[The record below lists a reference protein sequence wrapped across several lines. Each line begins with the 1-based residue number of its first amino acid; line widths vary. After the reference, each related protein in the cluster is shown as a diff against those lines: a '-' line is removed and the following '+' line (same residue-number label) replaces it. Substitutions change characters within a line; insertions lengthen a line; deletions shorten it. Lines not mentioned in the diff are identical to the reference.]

1 MARGKFRVY
10 LGAAPGVGKTYAM
23 LGEGHRRADRG
34 TDVVVGYVE
43 CHGRILTEQLVAGLE
58 VVPRRTVEYRG
69 GTFTEMDV
77 DAILHRRPEQVLVD
91 EIAHTN
97 VPGSRNAKRWQD
109 VEELLDA
116 GIDVITTVNIQH
128 LESLNDVVEAIT
140 GVKQRET
147 IPDEVVRRA
156 DQIELR
162 DMAPESLRRR
172 LAHGN
177 VYPPEKI
184 DAALA
189 NYFRAGNLTALR
201 ELALLWLA
209 DRVDE
214 GLSRYRAA
222 HDITAAWPARERVV
236 VALTGGP
243 EGETVLRRAAR
254 IAARG
259 AGGELLAV
267 HVVTGDGL
275 AAASPQTLGRLR
287 TLVESLGGTYHQVV
301 GDDVPTALLDF
312 ASGVN
317 ATQLVLG
324 SSRRN
329 RFQHLFRPDVATL
342 LTPRSGDIDV
352 HLVTHEQ
359 IGKGRLQTPR
369 TPLSRRR
376 IVGSW
381 ILALVGPPVLT
392 LLLAATRD
400 AHTLTIEVLCFLAL
414 AVANALVGG
423 IAPAAVA
430 AVMGSLLLNYFFT
443 PPLHTLTIN
452 ETQNVVALVIFVVI
466 AVAVAI
472 VVDLAAR
479 RASQAVRAR
488 AEAATLSTLA
498 GNALRGSDA
507 LESLLGQARE
517 TFGMTSAALLE
528 RGPADGAD
536 GADST
541 VGADDQWKVL
551 GSVGSE
557 PARDPGQADADAAV
571 TDSLVLALTGRVLPA
586 SDRRVLEAF
595 AEYLAVVLERR
606 RLSEQAGRAGK
617 LAEGN
622 RIRTAL
628 LAAVSHDLRTPL
640 AAVKAAVSS
649 LRQTDVELSE
659 EDQAELL
666 AGIEESADRLDRLV
680 ANLLDMS
687 RIQAEA
693 VRPMLRDVSLDEV
706 VPAALIGV
714 PRYSVKVALPEDLP
728 AVRVDTGLVERA
740 VANIVENAVRH
751 NPTGEPVLLTASALR
766 GQVEIRVAD
775 RGPGVPD
782 EAKDHIFEP
791 FQRLGDAPAGTGVGL
806 GLAVAR
812 GFAEANGGTLYAEDT
827 PAGGLTM
834 VLTLPACAR
843 ATEDAADADRN
854 DRTAP

>member
-1 MARGKFRVY
+1 MARGMFRVY

-34 TDVVVGYVE
+34 TDVVVGFVE
-43 CHGRILTEQLVAGLE
+43 CHGRVLTEQLVAGLE
-58 VVPRRTVEYRG
+58 VVPRRTIEYRG
-69 GTFTEMDV
+69 RTFTEMDV
-77 DAILHRRPEQVLVD
+77 DAIIRRRPEQVLVD

-140 GVKQRET
+140 GVRQRET

-162 DMAPESLRRR
+162 DMSPEALRRR

-177 VYPPEKI
+177 VYPPEKV

-214 GLSRYRAA
+214 GLARYRAE

-267 HVVTGDGL
+267 HVASGDGL
-275 AAASPQTLGRLR
+275 AAAPPQTLARLR
-287 TLVESLGGTYHQVV
+287 ALVESLGGTYHQVV

-329 RFQHLFRPDVATL
+329 RFQHLFRPDVATV

-359 IGKGRLQTPR
+359 IGKGRLQTSR

-376 IVGSW
+376 IIGSW

-392 LLLAATRD
+392 LLLTATRD
-400 AHTLTIEVLCFLAL
+400 AHTLTLQVLLFLAL

-423 IAPAAVA
+423 IAPAAVS
-430 AVMGSLLLNYFFT
+430 AVLGSLLLNYFFT

-452 ETQNVVALVIFVVI
+452 ESQNVVALVIFVVI

-479 RASQAVRAR
+479 RSSQAARAK

-517 TFGMTSAALLE
+517 TFGMASAALLE
-528 RGPADGAD
+528 RGPADGI
-536 GADST
+536 
-541 VGADDQWKVL
+541 DDQWKVL
-551 GSVGSE
+551 GSVGTD
-557 PARDPGQADADAAV
+557 PARAPAEADADAAV

-606 RLSEQAGRAGK
+606 RLAEQAGRAGK

-714 PRYSVKVALPEDLP
+714 PPRSVKVVLPEDLP

-740 VANIVENAVRH
+740 VANVVENAVRH
-751 NPTGEPVLLTASALR
+751 NPPGEPVLLTASALR
-766 GQVEIRVAD
+766 DQVEIRVAD

-782 EAKDHIFEP
+782 ESKDHIFEP

-834 VLTLPACAR
+834 VLTLPAAE
-843 ATEDAADADRN
+843 AGSGAGTPPGTTYGSGDT